1 MLVVVVLMMVR
12 LGSKGMGAR
21 GAVSPPGVLELVEF
35 LLIDAV
41 WLVVLPAGGVVEVC
55 EPGRMR
61 LPFAS
66 MWLVVRF
73 GVV

>member
-1 MLVVVVLMMVR
+1 MVLIIVR
-12 LGSKGMGAR
+12 LGSRGMGAR
-21 GAVSPPGVLELVEF
+21 GAGSPPDVLELVEF

-41 WLVVLPAGGVVEVC
+41 WLVVLDGGGVVLV

-66 MWLVVRF
+66 MWLVVRL
-73 GVV
+73 GLV

>member
-1 MLVVVVLMMVR
+1 MVR
-12 LGSKGMGAR
+12 LGSKGMGA
-21 GAVSPPGVLELVEF
+21 GSPPGVVEF

-41 WLVVLPAGGVVEVC
+41 WLVVLPVVC

-61 LPFAS
+61 LPLPS

>member
-1 MLVVVVLMMVR
+1 
-12 LGSKGMGAR
+12 MGAR
-21 GAVSPPGVLELVEF
+21 GAWSPPEVLELVEF
-35 LLIDAV
+35 LLIAAV
-41 WLVVLPAGGVVEVC
+41 WLVVLDGGGAVVVF

-66 MWLVVRF
+66 MWLVVRL